1 MAIISVDRKACIRC
15 GACVEVCFAAEVFE
29 LTEEGSSPVRPE
41 DCWHCGQCVAVCP
54 TDAIDHDGFPLE
66 ECPMVGEKDVP
77 TLDGLTTAYRARRSC
92 RTFEDKAVPREVV
105 RDFVTLGRW
114 APTAS
119 NSQSLDWIAFDDREK
134 IGELSDTV
142 LGEIRRFANLVGN
155 PVLRPFIS
163 LAIGRESTHRLRDAK
178 ASLERLLRRRD
189 AGADPIF
196 YHAPV
201 VLLGH
206 SPAGNNLGRD
216 DAIYAAY
223 NMMLAAGHFGLGTCQ
238 IGFFQIVF
246 EKSGRLRRKVTLPEG
261 RTSQVAL
268 AVGYPR
274 HAFRRALPRRLP
286 NLTWNPR

>member
-1 MAIISVDRKACIRC
+1 MATISVDRKACIRC
-15 GACVEVCFAAEVFE
+15 GACVDVCFVAEVFE
-29 LTEEGSSPVRPE
+29 LTDKGSSPVRPE
-41 DCWHCGQCVAVCP
+41 DCWGCGQCVAVCP

-66 ECPMVGEKDVP
+66 ECPIIGEKDVP
-77 TLDGLTTAYRARRSC
+77 TLDGLTTAYRVRRSC
-92 RTFEDKAVPREVV
+92 RTFEEKAVPREVI
-105 RDFVTLGRW
+105 RDLVTLGRW

-119 NSQSLDWIAFDDREK
+119 NSQSLDWVAFDDRDK
-134 IGELSDTV
+134 IAELSDTI
-142 LGEIRRFANLVGN
+142 LGEFRRFAGLVGN

-163 LAIGRESTHRLRDAK
+163 LAIGRETTHRMRGAK
-178 ASLERLLRRRD
+178 ASTDRLLRRRD
-189 AGADPIF
+189 AGEDPIF

-206 SPAGNNLGRD
+206 SPAGNTLGRD

-238 IGFFQIVF
+238 IGLFQIVF

-268 AVGYPR
+268 AAGYLRYP
-274 HAFRRALPRRLP
+274 FRRALPRRSP